1 MLPYKRLTYKK
12 DKKNGGVKPPEIFL
26 CNRRLETVGK
36 LYPVVSPTIVINYNA
51 ADEIS
56 FSYQKELDGRKSPF
70 YDELKDLSIVK
81 AEDMYYEIS
90 VTETDQGNLTKNV
103 SGQSL
108 GYCELSQKLVTLEVN
123 TENDIARNDYEE
135 PSIFFDPAKPGRSL
149 LHRLLSYA
157 PDYSIGYV
165 APTLAILQ
173 RTFSWSDTFMDSCL
187 NDISQETDC
196 IFTIDV
202 KTDPST
208 KLPVRQI
215 NAYDACYCIDC
226 WEKSNTSSNTEPKQ
240 GDYWKNVID
249 GRCHECGGTN
259 IYEPGEDTAITINT
273 KNLTNEIQ
281 VTTDKDSVKNC
292 FWLKAGDDTMTNII
306 QGVDPCGSGK
316 IMMFSEEQIQ
326 EMSPGLRSV
335 WNKYLA
341 KTNDP
346 VLKKKYQN
354 LLTLNFHIL
363 DLIQYLES
371 GMMPQLETEKGTLE
385 DQYNAIK
392 NGLLKYTYQF
402 YIESKTDGKHS
413 SARNAIKNLLSTFLI
428 EGYSLKINSTD
439 SVSDNAAN
447 DTCFYWYGSYDVYE
461 TSQRENSFTVTA
473 DKNGETISFH
483 TADGR
488 ELSNIVHLGKR
499 YKITFGNKDQASYEA
514 YLKQQVSSLL
524 SDKKIQNKNS
534 DITNWSPY
542 CINRLESYYDGFDNC
557 INMLENKKISLS
569 SSSKLSDTTDSD
581 EDPRKKIIN
590 TLKDTYKAY
599 MSDIN
604 KIRNVLKD
612 QVFSLYY
619 YLGDMKLLKEK
630 YPPRENT
637 SEYYYDFSH
646 FITGADDT
654 PLELSAKQAIDS
666 IVNGT
671 SVILNIYDEGGMIL
685 SPDSKNQIIGK
696 IRDHDRGVQCE
707 TCGSTALKYHSGTNS
722 WHCVNTQC
730 QDNTVISYSDYA
742 ESVQAWCSENPSS
755 SIVSCM
761 KDIQNQLDINYFIK
775 DSLYEELCSFIRED
789 VYTNENYRSE
799 NLRSNTEL
807 IKNACNFVEL
817 AKKHLS
823 KACMSQISISANI
836 ANLVVQDGL
845 KSQDLSLENAYEKF
859 VPGNYIRAIV
869 DDNVYKL
876 RVISITY
883 PYEEMEQIQVTFS
896 NVTKTLSGSSSDLQS
911 ILSQAQS
918 MSTSFST
925 VSEQA
930 KKGNIAAQ
938 KFDYI
943 KRQGLDSSLGAIKA
957 AQSQTI
963 TIDDKGFLC
972 TRYDKET
979 GQYDDHQMK
988 IINSNIVMTDDN
1000 WNTSKLAIGLGRYGD
1015 EMKYGVWADLL
1026 VGDLIV
1032 GKELNISNETGN
1044 VRITGDGIV
1053 LSKDSVKS
1061 SAISGLDEFKNLI
1074 NESLGLSSTTITS
1087 DFVISPKIG
1096 GGYLHIRNPKDGRS
1110 VTIDPQD
1117 NYNGTHIF
1125 SITDKQ
1131 GNVKVSVDSD
1141 GNASFYDS
1149 SISGGTIDIGSGNF
1163 KVNSKGMLTAK
1174 GGIHFENELVSWN
1187 GTSCFKND
1195 EDEFLIQQEEPDG
1208 PIVKLLINSEQSYL
1222 IGKQTSL
1229 HGDIVSIGGTTESGQ
1244 IYDTI
1249 HIVGNHVTVNDSMT
1263 VQGTISVLGTINVAN
1278 AVAINGA
1285 LSTGSTLSVS
1295 DTAIIQNDVHCN
1307 YLKVY
1312 NTNRTGVFPAARIQS
1327 WDDGAERMSFGFN
1340 GCGFVAEGT
1349 HGWMN
1354 SFSGWT
1360 QNSDEK
1366 IKKNLNTLERYE
1378 PFFFDIKPFSY
1389 QYIDGTSG
1397 RTHIGFGANQIRES
1411 LENNHLT
1418 TTDFAGFVNSSNDEN
1433 GKLGLIHTEFVAL
1446 NTHMIQKLY
1455 EKFNKLEQKLTKKG
1469 LI

>member
-12 DKKNGGVKPPEIFL
+12 DKKNGGIRPPEIFL
-26 CNRRLETVGK
+26 CNRRLDTIGK
-36 LYPVVSPTIVINYNA
+36 LYPVVSPTIIVNYNA

-56 FSYQKELDGRKSPF
+56 FSYHKELNGRKTPF
-70 YDELKDLSIVK
+70 YDELKDLSIIK
-81 AEDMYYEIS
+81 AEDTYYEIS

-103 SGQSL
+103 SGRSL

-123 TENDIARNDYEE
+123 TENDIARSDYEKA
-135 PSIFFDPAKPGRSL
+135 SIFFDPDNPGRSL

-173 RTFSWSDTFMDSCL
+173 RTFSWSDSFMDSCL
-187 NDISQETDC
+187 NDISQEVNC

-215 NAYDACYCIDC
+215 NAYDACYCINC
-226 WEKSNTSSNTEPKQ
+226 WEKLNTSSNTELKQ

-259 IYEPGEDTAITINT
+259 IYDPGEDTTITINT
-273 KNLTNEIQ
+273 KNLTDEIQ
-281 VTTDKDSVKNC
+281 ITTDKDSVKNC
-292 FWLKAGDDTMTNII
+292 FQLKAGDDTMTNIV
-306 QGVDPCGSGK
+306 QGVDPCSSGK
-316 IMMFSEEQIQ
+316 IMMFSEEQVQ
-326 EMSPGLRSV
+326 EMSSALRTK
-335 WNKYLA
+335 WKEYLK
-341 KTNDP
+341 KTNNPDI
-346 VLKKKYQN
+346 KREHKN
-354 LLTLNFHIL
+354 LLALNFHIL

-392 NGLLKYTYQF
+392 SGLSKYGYQF
-402 YIESKTDGKHS
+402 YIESETEGKHL
-413 SARNAIKNLLSTFLI
+413 SARNAIKNLLSTFLL
-428 EGYSLKINSTD
+428 EGYSLQVESTG
-439 SVSDNAAN
+439 SVSENKEN
-447 DTCFYWYGSYDVYE
+447 GTCFYWYGSFNIYE
-461 TSQRENSFTVTA
+461 TSQRENSFTVTV
-473 DKNGETISFH
+473 DTSGETISFH
-483 TADGR
+483 TTDSR
-488 ELSNIVHLGKR
+488 NLSNIVNSGKN
-499 YKITFGNKDQASYEA
+499 YKIVFGDKDQASYEA

-524 SDKKIQNKNS
+524 GDRKIQNKNS
-534 DITNWSPY
+534 DITDWSPY

-557 INMLENKKISLS
+557 INMLENKKISLPSFSQTS
-569 SSSKLSDTTDSD
+569 STANSD
-581 EDPRKKIIN
+581 EDPRQKIIN

-604 KIRNVLKD
+604 KIKTVLED

-619 YLGDMKLLKEK
+619 YLGDTELLKEK
-630 YPPRENT
+630 YPPRDNT
-637 SEYYYDFSH
+637 QQYYYHFSN
-646 FITGADDT
+646 FTMTNTTLNARN
-654 PLELSAKQAIDS
+654 A
-666 IVNGT
+666 VNSMLYGIP
-671 SVILNIYDEGGMIL
+671 VILNTYREDGTVL
-685 SPDSKNQIIGK
+685 SPASKTKNIGK
-696 IRDHDRGVQCE
+696 IRDHDRGVQCVN
-707 TCGSTALKYHSGTNS
+707 CGSTALQYHSGTNS
-722 WHCVNTQC
+722 WHCGNTQC
-730 QDNTVISYSDYA
+730 GDNTIIRYSNYA
-742 ESVQAWCSENPSS
+742 ESIRAWCYANPSS
-755 SIVSCM
+755 SIISRM
-761 KDIQNQLDINYFIK
+761 DQIRKSLNIK
-775 DSLYEELCSFIRED
+775 SFMGNSLYQELCSFVRED
-789 VYTNENYRSE
+789 IYSNENYRSE

-807 IKNACNFVEL
+807 IQNAYNFVEL

-823 KACMSQISISANI
+823 KACVSQISISADV
-836 ANLVVQDGL
+836 ANLVVQDDL

-859 VPGNYIRAIV
+859 VPGNYIRAVV
-869 DDNVYKL
+869 DNNVYKL

-883 PYEEMEQIQVTFS
+883 PYDAMEQIQVTFS

-930 KKGNIAAQ
+930 KKGNIAAK

-943 KRQGLDSSLGAIKA
+943 KRQGLDSSLGAVKT
-957 AQSQTI
+957 AQNQTI

-979 GQYDDHQMK
+979 GQYDDHQLK

-1015 EMKYGVWADLL
+1015 KMRYGVWADLL

-1061 SAISGLDEFKNLI
+1061 SSISGLDEFKNLI

-1087 DFVISPKIG
+1087 DFIISPKIG
-1096 GGYLHIRNPKDGRS
+1096 GGYLHIKNPNDGRS

-1125 SITDKQ
+1125 SITDRQ
-1131 GNVKVSVDSD
+1131 GKVTVGVDPN

-1149 SISGGTIDIGSGNF
+1149 SISGGTINIGSGNF
-1163 KVNSKGMLTAK
+1163 MVNSRGKLTAK
-1174 GGIHFENELVSWN
+1174 GGIYFENELVSWN

-1195 EDEFLIQQEEPDG
+1195 ENEFLVQQEQVDG
-1208 PIVKLLINSEQSYL
+1208 PVVKLSINSNQSYML
-1222 IGKQTSL
+1222 GKETSI
-1229 HGDIVSIGGTTESGQ
+1229 HGDIVNIGNITSDKHLVHTISIENN
-1244 IYDTI
+1244 
-1249 HIVGNHVTVNDSMT
+1249 HISVNDSMT
-1263 VQGTISVLGTINVAN
+1263 VNGTISVRGTINVAN
-1278 AVAINGA
+1278 AVAINGT
-1285 LSTGSTLSVS
+1285 LSAGSTLSVG
-1295 DTAIIQNDVHCN
+1295 DTAIVQNDIHCN
-1307 YLKVY
+1307 YIKVY
-1312 NTNRTGVFPAARIQS
+1312 NTARTGIFPAVRIQS
-1327 WDDGAERMSFGFN
+1327 WSDGAERMSFGFN

-1366 IKKNLNTLERYE
+1366 IKKDFNTLEKYE

-1389 QYIDGTSG
+1389 RYIDGTSG

-1411 LENNHLT
+1411 LENNQLT

-1455 EKFNKLEQKLTKKG
+1455 QKFDNLEQKLTKKG